1 MTDDATTGAN
11 AEGNGAADANGG
23 GVAVKLGRKDFQADE
38 EVRWCPGCG
47 DYSILTNVQLLMPEL
62 GVKPENLVFV
72 SGIGCAAR
80 FPYYMNV
87 YGVHSIHGR
96 APAIA
101 TGVALAR
108 PDLDVWV
115 ITGDGDALSIGG
127 NHLIHSLRR
136 NVNLTIVMFNNQ
148 IYGLTK
154 GQYSPT
160 SEVGKITKSSPFG
173 SLDYPFNPLAV
184 ALGAEATF
192 VARTHDM
199 DRKHMMEVLRRAHF
213 HQGAAFVEVYQ
224 NCNVF
229 NDGAF
234 EAVTAKEA
242 RSEMLIELHD
252 GEPIRFGADGE
263 RGVILNEFAEC
274 EIVNVADVGVDKLLV
289 HDEQRESP
297 ALAFALARLASAP
310 TMPTPIGV
318 FRDIE
323 RPTYEVEVQRQLVGA
338 VERQGPGDLAALIG
352 SGATWEVN

>member
-1 MTDDATTGAN
+1 MPD
-11 AEGNGAADANGG
+11 E
-23 GVAVKLGRKDFQADE
+23 AVKLGRKDFQSDQ

-47 DYSILTNVQLLMPEL
+47 DYSILAAVQLLLPEL
-62 GVKPENLVFV
+62 DVKPENLVFV

-87 YGVHSIHGR
+87 YGLHGIHGR

-101 TGVALAR
+101 TGIALAR

-115 ITGDGDALSIGG
+115 VTGDGDALSIGG
-127 NHLIHSLRR
+127 NHLIHALRR
-136 NVNLTIVMFNNQ
+136 NVNFTLLLFNNQ

-160 SEVGKITKSSPFG
+160 SEVGKVTKSTPFG
-173 SLDYPFNPLAV
+173 SIDQPFNPLSL

-199 DRKHMMEVLRRAHF
+199 DRKHMTETFRRAHA
-213 HQGAAFVEVYQ
+213 HRGSSFVEVYQ

-234 EAVTAKEA
+234 AAITAKEA
-242 RSEMLIELHD
+242 RASMLIDLKQ

-263 RGVILNEFAEC
+263 QGVILNDRG
-274 EIVNVADVGVDKLLV
+274 EIEVVAVADVGEDRLLV
-289 HDEQRESP
+289 HDERRQDPS
-297 ALAFALARLASAP
+297 LAFALSRLADTP
-310 TMPTPIGV
+310 TVPTPIGV
-318 FRDIE
+318 FRDVE
-323 RPTYEVEVQRQLVGA
+323 RPIYEGEVQRQLVGA
-338 VERQGPGDLAALIG
+338 SEQRGPGDLTALIG
-352 SGATWEVN
+352 SGATWEVA